1 MLQRDKEGRFAPG
14 GHVTSG
20 CFSGTVISVLNKVKG
35 GSGAGLCPAPAP
47 APNPM
52 LLGWTTGE
60 ATLPGNLDVL
70 RAGLGCR
77 LTFSRSGCRD
87 GQQLKIRHG
96 RWQAWPSG
104 CQPHPAVVFVGC
116 VATPKPPQ
124 RFCAP
129 GPPAR
134 CVWPV
139 DPTPKRDPSPGR
151 LKCAPASSVVR
162 VSTPRCDAPRQHTTA
177 GRSPALPPLPA
188 AKGWRLRASRRYAGP
203 RSSVQFW
210 PGVRLLSSC

>member
-35 GSGAGLCPAPAP
+35 GSGAGLCPAPAT

-70 RAGLGCR
+70 LAGLGCR

-87 GQQLKIRHG
+87 GQQLKSGMAVGRLGHQDVNHIQQLLLSAAWQRRNRLKGFARPAHRPVACGWLIRLRKEIRH
-96 RWQAWPSG
+96 
-104 CQPHPAVVFVGC
+104 
-116 VATPKPPQ
+116 
-124 RFCAP
+124 
-129 GPPAR
+129 
-134 CVWPV
+134 
-139 DPTPKRDPSPGR
+139 
-151 LKCAPASSVVR
+151 L
-162 VSTPRCDAPRQHTTA
+162 DA
-177 GRSPALPPLPA
+177 
-188 AKGWRLRASRRYAGP
+188 
-203 RSSVQFW
+203 
-210 PGVRLLSSC
+210 